1 MKRILTAAALALLSS
16 TAALAD
22 NNTTQLYTGGYWSA
36 YHVARNGAGKPMC
49 GVSGS
54 WTFAGGVKGWL
65 TMKYSNEN
73 GLFMHFSKDSWSFEP
88 ELSVPLAI
96 SFDTG
101 YREGTGISATSPQTG
116 RPIIESSIPADA
128 APGFLEDFA
137 NAKVMTITFK
147 EGNERPWIANMT
159 GSRGAVKALGWCMTK
174 ITAVA
179 SSPVAPKASSPVGQQ
194 ATSPVKPTLPMPP
207 VQPTDDR
214 KRATKD
220 DGNV

>member
-36 YHVARNGAGKPMC
+36 YHVAHNGAGKPMC
-49 GVSGS
+49 VVSGL
-54 WTFAGGVKGWL
+54 WTFAGGVKGRL

-88 ELSVPLAI
+88 GRSVPLAI

-101 YREGTGISATSPQTG
+101 YREGTGISAISPADW
-116 RPIIESSIPADA
+116 RPIIESGIPADVP
-128 APGFLEDFA
+128 PGFLEDFA

-147 EGNERPWIANMT
+147 EGNETPWRADMT
-159 GSRGAVKALGWCMTK
+159 GSRDAVKALGWCMAK
-174 ITAVA
+174 ITTVA
-179 SSPVAPKASSPVGQQ
+179 TTSPLAPKVTTSPVAPPSQPVGN
-194 ATSPVKPTLPMPP
+194 
-207 VQPTDDR
+207 R
-214 KRATKD
+214 KKD
-220 DGNV
+220 DGSI